1 MPPPVP
7 EDSNDIDINVLAH
20 DLRTALTV
28 ASMGIQMAMRRVAAD
43 EYPGQE
49 RATTSLVAALAAIES
64 AVVSTQTLID
74 GIRASQAEDRLSQRP
89 RDQGR

>member
-1 MPPPVP
+1 VPPPVP
-7 EDSNDIDINVLAH
+7 ENPTDVDALAH

-49 RATTSLVAALAAIES
+49 RATTSLIAALAAIQS
-64 AVVSTQTLID
+64 AVDCTQALID
-74 GIRASQAEDRLSQRP
+74 GIRDSRAGERP
-89 RDQGR
+89 P

>member
-7 EDSNDIDINVLAH
+7 ENPIDIDVLAH

-49 RATTSLVAALAAIES
+49 RATASLITALGAIES
-64 AVVSTQTLID
+64 AVDCTQALID
-74 GIRASQAEDRLSQRP
+74 GIRESQAGGHP
-89 RDQGR
+89 P

>member
-1 MPPPVP
+1 MSPPVP
-7 EDSNDIDINVLAH
+7 DKPTDVDALAH

-49 RATTSLVAALAAIES
+49 RATTSLIAALAAIES
-64 AVVSTQTLID
+64 AVASTQSLID
-74 GIRASQAEDRLSQRP
+74 GIREAQAGERP
-89 RDQGR
+89 P

>member
-7 EDSNDIDINVLAH
+7 EETPDIERLAH

-28 ASMGIQMAMRRVAAD
+28 ASMGIQMAMRRVAAG

-49 RATTSLVAALAAIES
+49 QATAGLVAALAAIDA
-64 AVVSTQTLID
+64 AVAATQSLID
-74 GIRASQAEDRLSQRP
+74 GIQDSQP
-89 RDQGR
+89 GGK